1 MSGTENA
8 LEMALQQLDEVA
20 ERINLDPS
28 IHKRLRRPARCYIVS
43 CPVRMDDGSVEVFTG
58 YRVHHN
64 TSRGPAK
71 GGIRYHPDVN
81 LDETTA
87 LSMWMTW
94 KCAVV
99 DIPYGGAKGGV
110 ACNPKQMSRR
120 GLIFQHRTFIR
131 IRR

>member
-8 LEMALQQLDEVA
+8 LDVAVRQLDLVA
-20 ERINLDPS
+20 ERINLDPA
-28 IHKRLRRPARCYIVS
+28 IHKRLRLPARCYIVS
-43 CPVRMDDGSVEVFTG
+43 CPVRMDDGNVEVFTG

-71 GGIRYHPDVN
+71 GGIRYHPDVT
-81 LDETTA
+81 LEETTA

-110 ACNPKQMSRR
+110 ACNPKQMSR
-120 GLIFQHRTFIR
+120 T
-131 IRR
+131 